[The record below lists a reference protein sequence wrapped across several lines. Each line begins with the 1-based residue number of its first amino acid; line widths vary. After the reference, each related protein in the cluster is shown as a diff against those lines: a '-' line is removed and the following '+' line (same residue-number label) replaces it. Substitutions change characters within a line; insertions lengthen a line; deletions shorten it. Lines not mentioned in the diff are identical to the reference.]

1 MAEITEIE
9 KDEVKQELARVT
21 RDYEDQTRE
30 LERMK
35 EMNRQLLQAYS
46 RKIYKQMCL
55 KVERT
60 RPRRWK

>member
-35 EMNRQLLQAYS
+35 EMNMQLLQAYS